1 MSNFDDIFESTP
13 QTDEFDKEAWAAK
26 KKAER
31 DEVYALTDATAE
43 AVCADGGKFRE
54 YLDVQAAFRNY
65 SATNALLI
73 LATKP
78 DARRLGDKD
87 FWRDQGVYIKRQE
100 FGRPIK
106 IVESNGEYTRDDGSI
121 GVGLLIAPAAHG
133 GLPEIVARFP
143 AVMNDLF
150 HIELCG
156 DSLKTVLVLLCA
168 YGLAVGVIL
177 SSRRN
182 YRRGEEHGSAKWGSA
197 RTVNRKYRAAEPED
211 NKIFTQNVRMGL
223 DGRKHRR
230 NLNTVVVGGSGAGKT
245 RFYAKPNLCQANTS
259 FTVLDPKG
267 ELLRSTGHLLRQKGY
282 EVRVLDLLNMEKSHC
297 YNPFVYLRNDND
309 VQRLVTNLFKSTT
322 PKGSQSNDPFWDTAA
337 SMLLLALIFYLK
349 YEAPPDEQNFP
360 MVMEMLR
367 AADVREDCDEYTSPL
382 DELFERLEMRN
393 PDHIAVKYYKDYH
406 SGSAKTLKSIQITL
420 AARLEKFNLSSL
432 AALTATDELD
442 LPSLGEKK
450 VALFALIP
458 DNDTSFNFLVSILYT
473 QLFQQLFYLADHKY
487 GGSLPVPVHFL
498 MDEFSNVSLPEDF
511 SKILAVMRSRNVY
524 VSIILQNVAALKALF
539 EKEWESILGNCDEFL
554 YLGGNE
560 TSTHKLISESYLGK
574 STIDTNTYGKSS
586 GRNGNYSTNYQISGR
601 ELLTPDEVRM
611 LDNRYALL
619 FIRGERPVMD
629 EKYDILKH
637 PNIALTEDGGAAPYE
652 HGGTENAVAT
662 LSFAG
667 AAAET
672 LYEPNE
678 PIPDYE
684 LLSDEDIEALF

>member
-1 MSNFDDIFESTP
+1 M
-13 QTDEFDKEAWAAK
+13 K
-26 KKAER
+26 
-31 DEVYALTDATAE
+31 
-43 AVCADGGKFRE
+43 RE
-54 YLDVQAAFRNY
+54 NNPLVLCLFG
-65 SATNALLI
+65 I
-73 LATKP
+73 LP
-78 DARRLGDKD
+78 VVWLGL
-87 FWRDQGVYIKRQE
+87 
-100 FGRPIK
+100 P
-106 IVESNGEYTRDDGSI
+106 
-121 GVGLLIAPAAHG
+121 LAPAAHG

-143 AVMNDLF
+143 AVMNDPF

-197 RTVNRKYRAAEPED
+197 RTVNRKYRAAEPEE

-245 RFYAKPNLCQANTS
+245 RFFAKPNLCQANTS

-297 YNPFVYLRNDND
+297 YNPFVYLRDDND

-382 DELFERLEMRN
+382 DELFERLEMRE

-601 ELLTPDEVRM
+601 ELLMPDEVRM

-672 LYEPNE
+672 LFEFNE

>member
-1 MSNFDDIFESTP
+1 M
-13 QTDEFDKEAWAAK
+13 K
-26 KKAER
+26 
-31 DEVYALTDATAE
+31 
-43 AVCADGGKFRE
+43 RE
-54 YLDVQAAFRNY
+54 NNPLVLCLFG
-65 SATNALLI
+65 I
-73 LATKP
+73 LP
-78 DARRLGDKD
+78 VVWL
-87 FWRDQGVYIKRQE
+87 
-100 FGRPIK
+100 
-106 IVESNGEYTRDDGSI
+106 
-121 GVGLLIAPAAHG
+121 GLLLAPAAHG

-143 AVMNDLF
+143 AVMNDPF

-197 RTVNRKYRAAEPED
+197 RTVNRKYRAAEPEE

-245 RFYAKPNLCQANTS
+245 RFFAKPNLCQANTS

-297 YNPFVYLRNDND
+297 YNPFVYLRDDND

-367 AADVREDCDEYTSPL
+367 AADEREDCDEYTSPL
-382 DELFERLEMRN
+382 DELFERLEMRE

-601 ELLTPDEVRM
+601 ELLMPDEVRM

-672 LYEPNE
+672 LFEFNE

>member
-1 MSNFDDIFESTP
+1 MKRGNNPLVLCLF
-13 QTDEFDKEAWAAK
+13 
-26 KKAER
+26 
-31 DEVYALTDATAE
+31 
-43 AVCADGGKFRE
+43 G
-54 YLDVQAAFRNY
+54 
-65 SATNALLI
+65 I
-73 LATKP
+73 LP
-78 DARRLGDKD
+78 VVWL
-87 FWRDQGVYIKRQE
+87 
-100 FGRPIK
+100 
-106 IVESNGEYTRDDGSI
+106 
-121 GVGLLIAPAAHG
+121 GLLIAPAAHG

-197 RTVNRKYRAAEPED
+197 RTVNRKYRAAAPED

-601 ELLTPDEVRM
+601 DMP
-611 LDNRYALL
+611 
-619 FIRGERPVMD
+619 
-629 EKYDILKH
+629 
-637 PNIALTEDGGAAPYE
+637 
-652 HGGTENAVAT
+652 
-662 LSFAG
+662 
-667 AAAET
+667 
-672 LYEPNE
+672 
-678 PIPDYE
+678 
-684 LLSDEDIEALF
+684 